1 MKKTS
6 KENTQP
12 GHDNDAD
19 LNKEDFEALGP
30 INLSMDG
37 GDDEQLKHRS
47 HPADFSGEDLDV
59 PGAELDDEMEDI
71 GTEDE
76 ENNIYSLG
84 GDNHEDLEEDPNRI

>member
-1 MKKTS
+1 
-6 KENTQP
+6 
-12 GHDNDAD
+12 
-19 LNKEDFEALGP
+19 
-30 INLSMDG
+30 MDG